1 MRLEDSLPVVTHFA
15 FRIQDQYNSLVQ
27 AEEDD
32 QPEKTF
38 IVGELVK
45 LAVNLDYADEN
56 GRRQMFSL
64 TRKCSLPALL
74 AGRETCADSQVT
86 CSRNPICPN
95 R

>member
-1 MRLEDSLPVVTHFA
+1 VRLEDSLPVVTHFA

-27 AEEDD
+27 AGEDD

-64 TRKCSLPALL
+64 TRECPHPACFD
-74 AGRETCADSQVT
+74 G
-86 CSRNPICPN
+86 
-95 R
+95 